1 MIAVNTTS
9 LDLYQQYYTGET
21 QSTSPV
27 IEQVISPNEIASR
40 TPRFFLDEFDLIQT
54 TQEIPVPV
62 SPETRWESATQWRGA
77 ILERFDELSLKDAIC
92 EITSEESRELS
103 LLLHKRRILH
113 HPRSAVE
120 IERDI
125 RNERALRKVME
136 GLSEYV
142 RAI

>member
-9 LDLYQQYYTGET
+9 LDLYHQDYTEKI

-27 IEQVISPNEIASR
+27 IEQVVAPNEIASK
-40 TPRFFLDEFDLIQT
+40 TPHFFLDEFDLTQT
-54 TQEIPVPV
+54 TQEIPIPV
-62 SPETRWESATQWRGA
+62 SPETRWESETQWKGT
-77 ILERFDELSLKDAIC
+77 ILERFDELSLKEAIG
-92 EITSEESRELS
+92 EITSEESRELG

-113 HPRSAVE
+113 HPRSAME